1 MVLLHTEVL
10 GGVGDLVFVFGSV
23 HFRVVVVISQLLV
36 RLFRQLERRVLLL
49 VLPLK

>member
-10 GGVGDLVFVFGSV
+10 GGVGDLVFVFGRV

-36 RLFRQLERRVLLL
+36 RLFRQLERVLLL